1 MMLRSSTISACI
13 ARPVAPRHKKEFS
26 ADESRDARRTRRWFG
41 VTHKSR
47 NAFDPWARVADMEQQ
62 AEPQFDRHL
71 RVLHTSSC
79 YLRLKTSFAI
89 LRPDGD
95 GHVEGS
101 AVQQRSQA

>member
-1 MMLRSSTISACI
+1 MQ
-13 ARPVAPRHKKEFS
+13 
-26 ADESRDARRTRRWFG
+26 
-41 VTHKSR
+41 
-47 NAFDPWARVADMEQQ
+47 QQ

-101 AVQQRSQA
+101 AAQQRSQA